1 MKKRTKRLLVFTLL
15 GLVLIVCVIVFS
27 GVTVS
32 SRGDFYL
39 DDDYREYYLYKM
51 DIQLEPF
58 LQIGVSG
65 VRSGCRIW
73 FLPGQ
78 KARLVDRIEADVRA
92 LLDDL
97 AANNS
102 DLVQG
107 YEISEDFQDITIYL
121 YMHETAREE
130 LEKRVDLGSL
140 FESIRYRLE
149 LRDDLIYGYG
159 NAPGYGVDITYKEA
173 K

>member
-39 DDDYREYYLYKM
+39 DDDYREYYLYKK

-92 LLDDL
+92 SLDDL

-107 YEISEDFQDITIYL
+107 YEISEDFQDISVYL

-149 LRDDLIYGYG
+149 LRNQLIHGYVTEF
-159 NAPGYGVDITYKEA
+159 GVDITYKEA

>member
-51 DIQLEPF
+51 DVTPSNPF
-58 LQIGVSG
+58 LGFAVST
-65 VRSGCRIW
+65 RYKIW

-78 KARLVDRIEADVRA
+78 RAKLLDRIEADVRA
-92 LLDDL
+92 SLDDL

-107 YEISEDFQDITIYL
+107 YEISEDFQDISIYL
-121 YMHETAREE
+121 YMHETSRKE
-130 LEKRVDLGSL
+130 LGKRVDLEAL
-140 FESIRYRLE
+140 AESIIYRVEFYNQILHGYFDA
-149 LRDDLIYGYG
+149 RTYGS
-159 NAPGYGVDITYKEA
+159 ILSYKEA

>member
-1 MKKRTKRLLVFTLL
+1 MKKRTKRLLIFTLL

-51 DIQLEPF
+51 DVTPSNPLF
-58 LQIGVSG
+58 GFAVST
-65 VRSGCRIW
+65 RYKIW

-78 KARLVDRIEADVRA
+78 RAKLLDRIEADVRA
-92 LLDDL
+92 SLDDL

-107 YEISEDFQDITIYL
+107 YEISEDFQDISVYL

>member
-1 MKKRTKRLLVFTLL
+1 MKKRTKKLLVFTLL
-15 GLVLIVCVIVFS
+15 ALILIVCIMEFTSVTIS
-27 GVTVS
+27 GRSYTLVENYS
-32 SRGDFYL
+32 K
-39 DDDYREYYLYKM
+39 YYLLKVN
-51 DIQLEPF
+51 IELKGF
-58 LQIGVSG
+58 LNIGVNG
-65 VRSGCRIW
+65 ARPGYKVW

-78 KARLVDRIEADVRA
+78 KARLLDRIEADVRA
-92 LLDDL
+92 SLDDL

-107 YEISEDFQDITIYL
+107 YEISEDFQDISIYL

>member
-51 DIQLEPF
+51 DVTPSNPLF
-58 LQIGVSG
+58 GFAVST
-65 VRSGCRIW
+65 RYKIW

-78 KARLVDRIEADVRA
+78 RAKLLDRIEADVRA
-92 LLDDL
+92 SLDDL

-107 YEISEDFQDITIYL
+107 YEISEDFQDISIYL

>member
-51 DIQLEPF
+51 DVTPSNPF
-58 LQIGVSG
+58 LGFAVST
-65 VRSGCRIW
+65 RYKIW

-78 KARLVDRIEADVRA
+78 RAKLLDRIEADVRA
-92 LLDDL
+92 SLDDL

-107 YEISEDFQDITIYL
+107 YEISEDFQDISIYL
-121 YMHETAREE
+121 YMHETSREE
-130 LEKRVDLGSL
+130 LGKRVDLEAL
-140 FESIRYRLE
+140 AESIIYRVEFYNQILHGYFDA
-149 LRDDLIYGYG
+149 RTYGS
-159 NAPGYGVDITYKEA
+159 ILSYKEA

>member
-51 DIQLEPF
+51 DVTPSNPLF
-58 LQIGVSG
+58 GFAVST
-65 VRSGCRIW
+65 RYKIW

-78 KARLVDRIEADVRA
+78 RAKLLDRIEADVRA
-92 LLDDL
+92 SLDDL

-107 YEISEDFQDITIYL
+107 YEISEDFQDISVYL
-121 YMHETAREE
+121 YMHGTAREE
-130 LEKRVDLGSL
+130 LRKRVDMDALAR
-140 FESIRYRLE
+140 SIMYRLE
-149 LRDDLIYGYG
+149 LRNQLIHGYG
-159 NAPGYGVDITYKEA
+159 TEFGVDITYKEA

>member
-1 MKKRTKRLLVFTLL
+1 MKKRTKRLLIFTLL

-51 DIQLEPF
+51 DVTPSNPLF
-58 LQIGVSG
+58 GFAVST
-65 VRSGCRIW
+65 RYKIW

-78 KARLVDRIEADVRA
+78 RAKLLDRIEADVRA
-92 LLDDL
+92 SLDDL

-107 YEISEDFQDITIYL
+107 YEISEDFQDISVYL
-121 YMHETAREE
+121 YMHGTAREE
-130 LEKRVDLGSL
+130 LRKRVDMDALAR
-140 FESIRYRLE
+140 SIMYRLE
-149 LRDDLIYGYG
+149 LRNQLIHGYG
-159 NAPGYGVDITYKEA
+159 TEFGVDITYKEA

>member
-51 DIQLEPF
+51 DVTPSNPF
-58 LQIGVSG
+58 LGFAVST
-65 VRSGCRIW
+65 RYKIW

-78 KARLVDRIEADVRA
+78 RAKLLDRIEADVRA
-92 LLDDL
+92 SLDDL

-107 YEISEDFQDITIYL
+107 YEISEDFQDISVYL

-149 LRDDLIYGYG
+149 LRDDLIHGHG
-159 NAPGYGVDITYKEA
+159 SAFGVHITYKEA

>member
-51 DIQLEPF
+51 DVTPSNPLF
-58 LQIGVSG
+58 GFAVST
-65 VRSGCRIW
+65 RYKIW

-78 KARLVDRIEADVRA
+78 RAKLLDRIEADVRA
-92 LLDDL
+92 SLDDL

-107 YEISEDFQDITIYL
+107 YEISEDFQDISIYL

-149 LRDDLIYGYG
+149 LRDDLIHGHG
-159 NAPGYGVDITYKEA
+159 SAFGVHITYKEA

>member
-39 DDDYREYYLYKM
+39 DDDYREYYLYKK

-65 VRSGCRIW
+65 VESGCRIW

-92 LLDDL
+92 SLDDL

-107 YEISEDFQDITIYL
+107 YEISEDFQDISVYL
-121 YMHETAREE
+121 YMHGTAREE
-130 LEKRVDLGSL
+130 LRKRVDMDALAR
-140 FESIRYRLE
+140 SIMYRLE
-149 LRDDLIYGYG
+149 LRNQLIHGYG
-159 NAPGYGVDITYKEA
+159 TEFGVDITYKEA

>member
-1 MKKRTKRLLVFTLL
+1 MKKRTKRLLIFTLL
-15 GLVLIVCVIVFS
+15 DLVLIVCVIVFS

-51 DIQLEPF
+51 DVTPSNPF
-58 LQIGVSG
+58 LGFAVST
-65 VRSGCRIW
+65 RYKIW

-78 KARLVDRIEADVRA
+78 RAKLLDRIEADVRA
-92 LLDDL
+92 SLDDL

-107 YEISEDFQDITIYL
+107 YEISEDFQDISIYL

-130 LEKRVDLGSL
+130 LGKRVDLEAL
-140 FESIRYRLE
+140 AESIIYRVEFYNQILHGYFDA
-149 LRDDLIYGYG
+149 RTYGS
-159 NAPGYGVDITYKEA
+159 ILSYKEA

>member
-39 DDDYREYYLYKM
+39 DDDYREYYLYKK

-92 LLDDL
+92 SLDDL

-149 LRDDLIYGYG
+149 LRDDLIHGHG
-159 NAPGYGVDITYKEA
+159 SAFGVHITYKEA

>member
-1 MKKRTKRLLVFTLL
+1 MKKRTKRLLIFTLL

-51 DIQLEPF
+51 DVTPSNPLF
-58 LQIGVSG
+58 GFAVST
-65 VRSGCRIW
+65 RYKIW

-78 KARLVDRIEADVRA
+78 RAKLLDRIEADVRA
-92 LLDDL
+92 SLDDL

-107 YEISEDFQDITIYL
+107 YEISEDFQDISVYL
-121 YMHETAREE
+121 YMHGTAREE
-130 LEKRVDLGSL
+130 LRKRVDMDALAR
-140 FESIRYRLE
+140 SIMYRLE
-149 LRDDLIYGYG
+149 LRNQLIYGYG
-159 NAPGYGVDITYKEA
+159 NGPGYGVGVGYKEA

>member
-92 LLDDL
+92 PLDDL

-107 YEISEDFQDITIYL
+107 YEISEDFQDISIYL
-121 YMHETAREE
+121 YMHETSRKE
-130 LEKRVDLGSL
+130 LGKRVDLEAL
-140 FESIRYRLE
+140 AESIIYRVEFYNQILHGYFDA
-149 LRDDLIYGYG
+149 RTYGS
-159 NAPGYGVDITYKEA
+159 ILSYKEA

>member
-51 DIQLEPF
+51 DVTPSNPF
-58 LQIGVSG
+58 LGFAVST
-65 VRSGCRIW
+65 RYKIW

-78 KARLVDRIEADVRA
+78 RAKLLDRIEADVRA
-92 LLDDL
+92 SLDDL

-107 YEISEDFQDITIYL
+107 YEISEDFQDISVYL

-130 LEKRVDLGSL
+130 LGKRVDLEAL
-140 FESIRYRLE
+140 AESIIYRVEFYNQILHGYFDA
-149 LRDDLIYGYG
+149 RTYGS
-159 NAPGYGVDITYKEA
+159 ILSYKEA

>member
-1 MKKRTKRLLVFTLL
+1 MKKRTKRLLIFTLL
-15 GLVLIVCVIVFS
+15 DLVLIVCVIVFS

-51 DIQLEPF
+51 DVTPSNPLF
-58 LQIGVSG
+58 GFAVST
-65 VRSGCRIW
+65 RYKIW

-78 KARLVDRIEADVRA
+78 RAKLLDRIEADVRA
-92 LLDDL
+92 SLDDL

-107 YEISEDFQDITIYL
+107 YEISEDFQDISVYL
-121 YMHETAREE
+121 YMHGTAREE
-130 LEKRVDLGSL
+130 LRKRVDMDALAR
-140 FESIRYRLE
+140 SIMYRLE
-149 LRDDLIYGYG
+149 LRNQLIHGYG
-159 NAPGYGVDITYKEA
+159 TEFGVDITYKEA

>member
-39 DDDYREYYLYKM
+39 DDDYREYYLYKK
-51 DIQLEPF
+51 DVTPSNPLF
-58 LQIGVSG
+58 GFAVST
-65 VRSGCRIW
+65 RYKIW

-92 LLDDL
+92 SLDDL

-107 YEISEDFQDITIYL
+107 YEISEDFQDISVYL

-149 LRDDLIYGYG
+149 LRNQLIHGYVTEF
-159 NAPGYGVDITYKEA
+159 GVDITYKEA

>member
-39 DDDYREYYLYKM
+39 DDDYREYYLYKK
-51 DIQLEPF
+51 DVTPSNPLF
-58 LQIGVSG
+58 GFAVST
-65 VRSGCRIW
+65 RYKIW

-92 LLDDL
+92 SLDDL

-107 YEISEDFQDITIYL
+107 YEISEDFQDISVYL
-121 YMHETAREE
+121 YMHGTAREE

-149 LRDDLIYGYG
+149 LRDDLIHGHG
-159 NAPGYGVDITYKEA
+159 SAFGVHITYKEA

>member
-1 MKKRTKRLLVFTLL
+1 MKKRTKKLLIFTLL

-51 DIQLEPF
+51 DVTPSNPF
-58 LQIGVSG
+58 LGFAVST
-65 VRSGCRIW
+65 RYKIW

-78 KARLVDRIEADVRA
+78 RAKLLDRIEADVRA
-92 LLDDL
+92 SLDDL

-107 YEISEDFQDITIYL
+107 YEISEDFQDISVYL
-121 YMHETAREE
+121 YMHGVAEKE
-130 LEKRVDLGSL
+130 LDKRMDL
-140 FESIRYRLE
+140 EAWAQSIVYRIE
-149 LRDDLIYGYG
+149 LRNQFIYGYFDSIS
-159 NAPGYGVDITYKEA
+159 NVNIVFKEA